1 MYAYIQNE
9 EILFVSQEII
19 ENDDVLMIE
28 YDNSITDPVYVDG
41 VIQQRTFPEIEKKER
56 IQASLISSPHLET
69 VDLEWIQF
77 SNIEI
82 GDIIQARVFGGNP
95 HSESALQA
103 KVSAYIFS
111 VMNGEPN
118 ETLRSEI
125 EDKQN
130 KVNEVRL
137 KLWLSSIL

>member
-1 MYAYIQNE
+1 MGLVDTKPTQEQLSELNCDSYE
-9 EILFVSQEII
+9 EYVEPEETI
-19 ENDDVLMIE
+19 EAKKVRIFSSLVASPDIE
-28 YDNSITDPVYVDG
+28 SI
-41 VIQQRTFPEIEKKER
+41 
-56 IQASLISSPHLET
+56 
-69 VDLEWIQF
+69 DLEWVQF
-77 SNIEI
+77 TNQEI

-95 HSESALQA
+95 HAESALQA

-125 EDKQN
+125 EEKQN
-130 KVNEVRL
+130 KVNEVRI

>member
-1 MYAYIQNE
+1 MYVYIHNWSIIGTSDE
-9 EILFVSQEII
+9 YLPIDTEVIETSIEWPIEYFNGSII
-19 ENDDVLMIE
+19 EKIHSSKYDVMNKLICSS
-28 YDNSITDPVYVDG
+28 D
-41 VIQQRTFPEIEKKER
+41 
-56 IQASLISSPHLET
+56 ISS
-69 VDLEWIQF
+69 VDLEWITF
-77 SNIEI
+77 SNVEI

-111 VMNGEPN
+111 VMSGEPN
-118 ETLRSEI
+118 EELRAEI